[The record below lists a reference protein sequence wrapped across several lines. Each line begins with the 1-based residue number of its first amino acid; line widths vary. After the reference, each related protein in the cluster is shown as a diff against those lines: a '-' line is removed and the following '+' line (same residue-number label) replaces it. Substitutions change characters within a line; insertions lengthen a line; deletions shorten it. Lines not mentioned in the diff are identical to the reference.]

1 MSSAGDSQ
9 RIPLVDSDKI
19 YQREVNGRF
28 QRLRVWGNLA
38 LLAGYFLTPWLNWGD
53 RPLVLFDLPQRQ
65 FHILHMTFWP
75 QDFFLL
81 AFLLIIAAFGLFM
94 VTVFAGRV
102 WCGYT
107 CPQTVWTQMFVWLET
122 RFEGPRHKRIR
133 LDAGAWTPAKLA
145 RKTAKHSSWGLLA
158 FATGLTF
165 VGYFTPISALTADF
179 FTGSAAWQ
187 AYLWIGI
194 FGVLTYLNAGWM
206 REKVCIYMCPY
217 ARFQSVMFDEDT
229 KIVSY
234 NPARGEPRG
243 KKNPTNDHGDC
254 VDCGLCVQ
262 VCPTGIDIRDGLQY
276 ECIGCALCID
286 ACDSIMDKLE
296 RPKGLIS
303 YTTENE
309 LEGKQTHTLR
319 PRLIGYAVAMITMI
333 LVFSVFLA
341 MRSPVEM
348 TLERDRN
355 QLFSESLNG
364 DIVNDFQ
371 VNILNKQPVPMTY
384 ELTLLERPGA
394 ILQAPESITVASGER
409 IQVGIQILLAPQKIV
424 QARLPFVLELNSL
437 GGTGITTTIESTFIG
452 PSQW

>member
-1 MSSAGDSQ
+1 MAGGDD
-9 RIPLVDSDKI
+9 RIALVDSDRI
-19 YQREVNGRF
+19 YQREVTGRF
-28 QRLRVWGNLA
+28 QRLRVLGNAA
-38 LLAGYFLTPWLNWGD
+38 LLAGYFITPWLSWGD
-53 RPLVLFDLPQRQ
+53 RQLVLFDLPQRQ
-65 FHILHMTFWP
+65 FHIVHMTFWP

-133 LDAGAWTPAKLA
+133 LDAAAWSPAKVL
-145 RKTAKHSSWGLLA
+145 RKGGKHLSWSALA
-158 FATGLTF
+158 FLTGLTF
-165 VGYFTPISALTADF
+165 VGYFTPIKDLPADF
-179 FTGSAAWQ
+179 VTGQAHFH
-187 AYLWIGI
+187 AYLWILV

-229 KIVSY
+229 KVVSY

-243 KKNPTNDHGDC
+243 KKNPDNDKGDC

-286 ACDSIMDKLE
+286 ACDGIMDKLE
-296 RPKGLIS
+296 RDRGLIS

-309 LEGKQTHTLR
+309 LAGKPTHLLR
-319 PRLIGYAVAMITMI
+319 PRLIGYAVAMVLMMGAFTA
-333 LVFSVFLA
+333 FLA
-341 MRSPVEM
+341 MRSTVEVA
-348 TLERDRN
+348 LERDRN
-355 QLFSESLNG
+355 QLFSEALSGN
-364 DIVNDFQ
+364 IVNDFQ
-371 VNILNKQPVPMTY
+371 VSILNKQPIAVQY
-384 ELTLLERPGA
+384 ELAILDRPGA
-394 ILQAPESITVASGER
+394 ILSAPSVINVGVGER
-409 IQVGIQILLAPQKIV
+409 VTLGIQIELPPQKVV
-424 QARLPFVLELNSL
+424 QARLPFVLDVRAL
-437 GGTGITTTIESTFIG
+437 GSDVSTQLDSTFIG

>member
-1 MSSAGDSQ
+1 MAGDSD
-9 RIPLVDSDKI
+9 RIPLVDPDRI
-19 YQREVNGRF
+19 YQREVTGRY
-28 QRLRVWGNLA
+28 QRLRVLGNAA
-38 LLAGYFLTPWLNWGD
+38 LLAAYFLTPWLNWGD
-53 RPLVLFDLPQRQ
+53 RQLVLFDLPQRQ
-65 FHILHMTFWP
+65 FHVLHMTFWP

-122 RFEGPRHKRIR
+122 RFEGPRPKRIR
-133 LDAGAWTPAKLA
+133 LDASP
-145 RKTAKHSSWGLLA
+145 WGLSKFLRKSGKHISWAALA
-158 FATGLTF
+158 FLTGLTF
-165 VGYFTPISALTADF
+165 VGYFTPIKGLLPDF
-179 FTGSAAWQ
+179 MAGAAHFQ

-229 KIVSY
+229 KVVSY

-243 KKNPTNDHGDC
+243 KKNPDNDKGDC

-296 RPKGLIS
+296 RDRGLIS

-309 LEGKQTHTLR
+309 LDGNPTHWLR
-319 PRLIGYAVAMITMI
+319 PRLVGYAIAMIMM
-333 LVFSVFLA
+333 VGAFSTFLA
-341 MRSPVEM
+341 MRANVEVA
-348 TLERDRN
+348 LDRDRN
-355 QLFSESLNG
+355 QLFSEAMNG
-364 DIVNDFQ
+364 NIVNDFQ
-371 VNILNKQPVPMTY
+371 VSILNKQPVTVTY
-384 ELTLLERPGA
+384 QLEILERPGA
-394 ILQAPESITVASGER
+394 VLTAPETITVGVGER
-409 IQVGIQILLAPQKIV
+409 ITLGIQIEMPPQKVV
-424 QARLPFVLELNSL
+424 QARLPFVLDVSAIGDNDANSQLN
-437 GGTGITTTIESTFIG
+437 STFIG
-452 PSQW
+452 PTQW